1 MKNKKMIR
9 WVALFIFLLIFI
21 VYSWELFSNDWSY
34 SLARLPTV
42 ISFLIASIFGIFIA
56 FPRKTKTQ

>member
-56 FPRKTKTQ
+56 FPRKKKTQ